1 MITNLHIENFKSI
14 ENMDLPLGNLNI
26 LIGENGCGKTNILE
40 AAAIGVAAAKDKLDN
55 EYYFARGIRKTEN
68 RFMKSAFAEEK
79 AKEPIIINF
88 SLESGE
94 SIDFRINENAK
105 GQLEDLNKI
114 ELNSVMKRF
123 IMLQEYEK
131 AAMLRDGLS
140 KRQENNSIIGGNFI
154 IYAPENTFLRKF
166 EEEGQTD
173 GLGFRGE
180 GLFDELQHIKNLA
193 VVYSQGDYD
202 IELSTLLAKQKDLKM
217 ERDAVFE
224 LSSKLFA
231 ELEKKE
237 TQIEELSL
245 KKENLNLSEKQL
257 EAEIQKIISENLL
270 DKEDYKNLDEEDA
283 IKYEKVNKEWDNLD
297 SERYNLASQEE
308 KLEAEIKEL
317 LKEIEKNTFLV
328 NVFGVKRKNLSAEI
342 TNLKNRKAA
351 FEQLPKIKAHL
362 RELLDWFEDFEI
374 TGSNMERKLYIKDR
388 FLPEKTLFDQKS
400 ANEGFLLLLFY
411 LTLFTGA
418 ETPSF
423 FAIDNIDTGLN
434 PKLGSRLIEI
444 LAKLAKE
451 HNKQAIITTHN
462 PAILDGLD
470 LRDDA
475 QRLFVVSRNR
485 VGKTKIE
492 RVENQQIMENGT
504 PLKLSEK
511 FMRGYIGGLPKN
523 F

>member
-68 RFMKSAFAEEK
+68 RFMKSAFAEQK
-79 AKEPIIINF
+79 AKEDIIINF
-88 SLESGE
+88 ILESGE
-94 SIDFRINENAK
+94 SIDFRINENVK
-105 GQLEDLNKI
+105 GQLEEVDIIRLKGFTASKSSGQVISANPHRQAISNLNF
-114 ELNSVMKRF
+114 L
-123 IMLQEYEK
+123 L
-131 AAMLRDGLS
+131 
-140 KRQENNSIIGGNFI
+140 
-154 IYAPENTFLRKF
+154 YAPENTFLRKF
-166 EEEGQTD
+166 EEEGQIE
-173 GLGFRGE
+173 GLGVRGE
-180 GLFDELQHIKNLA
+180 GLFDYQRNLF
-193 VVYSQGDYD
+193 
-202 IELSTLLAKQKDLKM
+202 L
-217 ERDAVFE
+217 
-224 LSSKLFA
+224 
-231 ELEKKE
+231 
-237 TQIEELSL
+237 
-245 KKENLNLSEKQL
+245 LSERHNPKTFIAQAKRIAKKYKAKML
-257 EAEIQKIISENLL
+257 EQDKLNAQNDKLKTDANLF
-270 DKEDYKNLDEEDA
+270 KEQRQN
-283 IKYEKVNKEWDNLD
+283 
-297 SERYNLASQEE
+297 
-308 KLEAEIKEL
+308 
-317 LKEIEKNTFLV
+317 KEIEFLEALKQIGY
-328 NVFGVKRKNLSAEI
+328 GVSQTNEI
-342 TNLKNRKAA
+342 FQASMEIALQVRDLLVERETLNNQKAA
-351 FEQLPKIKAHL
+351 FEQLPKIQAHL
-362 RELLDWFEDFEI
+362 RELLDWFEYFEI

-388 FLPEKTLFDQKS
+388 FLPEATLFDQKS

-418 ETPSF
+418 ETPTF

-444 LAKLAKE
+444 LAQLAKE

-492 RVENQQIMENGT
+492 QVENQQIMENGT